1 MLALATG
8 WTDDV
13 IAGLSASFR
22 AACHHVLFLRTLIPD
37 DGLPVIPALSSV
49 REPDQKRA
57 IAQAHLA
64 QSQLRE
70 YLFPEDTDV

>member
-22 AACHHVLFLRTLIPD
+22 AACHHVLFLRTLVPE
-37 DGLPVIPALSSV
+37 DGMPSLPELGSV
-49 REPDQKRA
+49 RDQKQKA
-57 IAQAHLA
+57 VIARAHLA
-64 QSQLRE
+64 QRQLRE
-70 YLFPEDTDV
+70 FLFPEDDDV